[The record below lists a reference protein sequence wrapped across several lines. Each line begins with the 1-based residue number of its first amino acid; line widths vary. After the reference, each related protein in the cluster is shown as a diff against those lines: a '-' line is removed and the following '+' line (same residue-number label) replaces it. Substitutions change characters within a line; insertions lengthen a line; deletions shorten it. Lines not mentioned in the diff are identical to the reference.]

1 MFSQLPIT
9 QHKRKISKPD
19 GFVCDRNVNQNR
31 TSYFIEKWSWMTRK
45 KEKQHSDNIKFEKEL
60 QLTTCYYTLLLFFAI
75 IALLKIPGINFK
87 HIVTEIYWIVVIL
100 TGFAL
105 VYQIHIA
112 IVLWKFRNSTETNS
126 REKNISL
133 GFYTVCFIA
142 LIVLVSRITFILLA
156 DV

>member
-1 MFSQLPIT
+1 
-9 QHKRKISKPD
+9 
-19 GFVCDRNVNQNR
+19 
-31 TSYFIEKWSWMTRK
+31 MTEK

-105 VYQIHIA
+105 VYQVHIA
-112 IVLWKFRNSTETNS
+112 IALWKFRNSTGTNS
-126 REKNISL
+126 RGKKISL
-133 GFYTVCFIA
+133 VFYTVCFIA
-142 LIVLVSRITFILLA
+142 LIVLISRITFTLLA